1 MGHFNKEDFEETIK
15 YQIDLVNRANN
26 RIIAWQSFNDVDMVE
41 QWERIKAGFQIEL
54 DELQKEYDLIF
65 GKKYEPKNLTNAF
78 KP

>member
-1 MGHFNKEDFEETIK
+1 MGHFNKEDFEKAIEH
-15 YQIDLVNRANN
+15 QIDLVNRANK
-26 RIIAWQSFNDVDMVE
+26 RLIDWKSINDADMVE

-54 DELQKEYDLIF
+54 DELQKEYNLIF